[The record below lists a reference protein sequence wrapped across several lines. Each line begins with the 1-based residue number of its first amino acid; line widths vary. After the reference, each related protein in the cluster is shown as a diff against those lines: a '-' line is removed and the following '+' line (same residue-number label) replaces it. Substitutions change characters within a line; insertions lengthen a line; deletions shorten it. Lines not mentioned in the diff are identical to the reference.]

1 MTITRVITPKD
12 RNKILFGAVEFFIGR
27 STVGGVNGA
36 NLPALNDLDSE
47 GLLKFAEEGTDAV
60 QEIDLGGASSGDYL
74 LQYNH
79 FDGRIQQTA
88 TIAYDATNTEI
99 ADAIN
104 LLSLVGSSGVSV
116 AVAAG
121 DGDWDITFDGT
132 NTKGRP
138 QILMIV
144 VDSTSGGTGVTISS
158 ITTGVA
164 DWMRVGNLDNGVDF
178 EYEGEWQEK
187 MVDDESGPVVVILI
201 RESAKF
207 IVELAQR
214 DLVSYA
220 TAIGGMTL
228 TTQQATASVPG
239 ILRGGI
245 GGGTPPEVQLAM
257 QGVNQFGHPRLWYVP
272 ACKITGSFTDKQ
284 DRSAN
289 NIKLEALVMSDQ
301 TQPQGERMVQIF
313 DMSQGVIA

>member
-1 MTITRVITPKD
+1 MSINKVISPKD

-27 STVGGVNGA
+27 STVGGVIGA
-36 NLPALNDLDSE
+36 NLPALNDLDSD

-60 QEIDLGGASSGDYL
+60 QEINLGGATSLTFTLS
-74 LQYNH
+74 YNH
-79 FDGRIQQTA
+79 FDGRVQITDA
-88 TIAYDATNTEI
+88 IEFDATNTEI

-104 LLSLVGSSGVSV
+104 SLSLVGSSGVSV
-116 AVAAG
+116 ATAAG
-121 DGDWDITFDGT
+121 SGDWDVTFDGA

-138 QILMIV
+138 QILMTV
-144 VDSTSGGTGVTISS
+144 VDSTAGGTGVTISS

-187 MVDDESGPVVVILI
+187 FVDDESGPIMVILI

-245 GGGTPPEVQLAM
+245 GGGAPPEVQLAM
-257 QGVNQFGHPRLWYVP
+257 QGVNQYGLPRLWYVP

-284 DRSAN
+284 DRNTN

-313 DMSQGVIA
+313 DMSQGVLA